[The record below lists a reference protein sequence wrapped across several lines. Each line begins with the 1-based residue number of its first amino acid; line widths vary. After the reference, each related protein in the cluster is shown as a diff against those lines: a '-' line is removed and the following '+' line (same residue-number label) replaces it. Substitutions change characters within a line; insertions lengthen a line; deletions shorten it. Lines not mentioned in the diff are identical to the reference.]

1 MENWQKLEVLS
12 KVAAAILIPLALA
25 KGANDL
31 SQSNKQRDI
40 EAKFVELST
49 NILSKEPS
57 PTQSADAKSLRKWAV
72 DVINKFSGVPL
83 SPQAEQSLIERE
95 ALPLPPPPPAAAP
108 AAAAAATG
116 ADVTWGLVFGGD
128 TTLAAAT
135 FETTVTAKK
144 MGLQDAAVFRRSG
157 SFRSVKVLANRAE
170 AEDALG
176 RAKVVRESSYLVNMV
191 KWCPT
196 SSLQN
201 GYYECSGM

>member
-1 MENWQKLEVLS
+1 MDHWQKLEVLS
-12 KVAAAILIPLALA
+12 KVAAALLIPLALA

-49 NILSKEPS
+49 SILSKEPGPNQS
-57 PTQSADAKSLRKWAV
+57 PESKSLRKWAV

-83 SPQAEQSLIERE
+83 SAQAEQSLIERE
-95 ALPLPPPPPAAAP
+95 ALPVPTQAAAP
-108 AAAAAATG
+108 SPPPV
-116 ADVTWGLVFGGD
+116 ADTTWGLVFGGD

-135 FETTVTAKK
+135 QEITVTAKK

-157 SFRSVKVLANRAE
+157 SFRSVKVINSRAE

-176 RAKVVRESSYLVNMV
+176 RAQAVRASSYLVNMA

-196 SSLQN
+196 SQQQN
-201 GYYECSGM
+201 GYYECSGL

>member
-83 SPQAEQSLIERE
+83 SAQAEQSLIERE
-95 ALPLPPPPPAAAP
+95 ALPLPPPAATP
-108 AAAAAATG
+108 AAAAAAAPG
-116 ADVTWGLVFGGD
+116 SDVTWGLVFGGD

-176 RAKVVRESSYLVNMV
+176 RAKAVRESSYLVNMV

>member
-83 SPQAEQSLIERE
+83 SAQAEQSLIERE
-95 ALPLPPPPPAAAP
+95 ALPLPPPVTTP
-108 AAAAAATG
+108 AAAAAAPG
-116 ADVTWGLVFGGD
+116 SDVTWGLVFGGD

-176 RAKVVRESSYLVNMV
+176 RAKAVRESSYLVNMV